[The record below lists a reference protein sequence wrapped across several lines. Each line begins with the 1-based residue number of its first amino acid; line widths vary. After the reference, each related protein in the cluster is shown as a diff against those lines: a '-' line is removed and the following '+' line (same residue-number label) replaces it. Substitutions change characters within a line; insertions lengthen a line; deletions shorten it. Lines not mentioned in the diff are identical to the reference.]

1 MKIDTETVIKLYTN
15 GKSLNAIAQEL
26 NSYPTSIKRVLERNN
41 VELRHDV
48 CVKGVSTVK
57 DGDKL
62 INWAKTQGRLVT
74 KQELASVI
82 GVRRLSPSYFVK
94 YPELGKYIAPREQ
107 SELLKYTNEL
117 YKWLQDNGIKYK
129 PNDKTA
135 IQSSVTALLLEDYA
149 NIILQI
155 AIKPKSMSRNR
166 HTYNMYTKSKR
177 AIENKVEII
186 FLEEK
191 GEINIKTQTM
201 CSGVY
206 DYE

>member
-15 GKSLNAIAQEL
+15 GKSLNAIAREL
-26 NSYPTSIKRVLERNN
+26 NSYPTSIKRVLERNS

-48 CVKGVSTVK
+48 CVKGVLTVK
-57 DGDKL
+57 DGEKL
-62 INWAKTQGRLVT
+62 INWAKAQGRLVT

-107 SELLKYTNEL
+107 SELLEYTNEL
-117 YKWLQDNGIKYK
+117 YKWLQDNDIKYK

-166 HTYNMYTKSKR
+166 HTYNMHTKSKR

-186 FLEEK
+186 FLEEDHFK
-191 GEINIKTQTM
+191 NLDDLKLVLDDLK
-201 CSGVY
+201 S
-206 DYE
+206 